1 MFYGPNI
8 LAGITANVVA
18 PGLIA
23 TETTWSSP
31 HAKPIFAK
39 ALEKQCV
46 KRYGYVLQA
55 NFNLQVLEAGV
66 LLAGL
71 DASHTKFDIDRSLT
85 ILANPRQ
92 PADVAHA
99 FSFLASPEASFIS
112 GQVLG
117 CSGGMIFH

>member
-1 MFYGPNI
+1 M
-8 LAGITANVVA
+8 LVGITANVVA

-23 TETTWSSP
+23 TEKTLSSP
-31 HAKPIFAK
+31 HAKPIFEK

-46 KRYGYVLQA
+46 KRYGYVLKV
-55 NFNLQVLEAGV
+55 NLKLQVVEADE
-66 LLAGL
+66 LLAGV
-71 DASHTKFDIDRSLT
+71 DVSPAKVYIDRLLT
-85 ILANPRQ
+85 NLAKSRRPT
-92 PADVAHA
+92 DVAHA